1 LPTTEIIEPEKANN
15 WLFLFIYG
23 HKSRVVK
30 LVEEFKES
38 CRKLILDG
46 ITSSLRAN
54 KRPVIFTTGTYKSLF

>member
-1 LPTTEIIEPEKANN
+1 PTTEIIEP
-15 WLFLFIYG
+15 FLFIYG